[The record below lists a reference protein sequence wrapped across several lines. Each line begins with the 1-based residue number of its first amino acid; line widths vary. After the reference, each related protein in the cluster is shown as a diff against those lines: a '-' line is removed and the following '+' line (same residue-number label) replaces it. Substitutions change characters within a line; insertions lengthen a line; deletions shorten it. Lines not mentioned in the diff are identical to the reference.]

1 MGEKES
7 VLEERERKMEEKERV
22 LEEREREMVDKDR
35 EMEERES
42 RATGDKVNSENRSL
56 QNGPMVFYSHTQPWK
71 ERERELLEELLT
83 TEMRVSVSFVPPNKP
98 VSLSFPLLPPRF

>member
-1 MGEKES
+1 
-7 VLEERERKMEEKERV
+7 
-22 LEEREREMVDKDR
+22 MVDKER

-42 RATGDKVNSENRSL
+42 RATGDKVNSENSSL

-71 ERERELLEELLT
+71 ERERELLEEL
-83 TEMRVSVSFVPPNKP
+83 SVSFVPPNKP